1 MKYLL
6 DSNIIIYHL
15 NGDKTA
21 TEFIR
26 ENIKNCAISQ
36 ITYVEVLSFDFKD
49 ENERAEVKSFLECLD
64 IFDTDK
70 SIAVQYLKDRQQQK
84 IKIPDN
90 FIASTAQAKNL
101 TLVTRNTDDFKNLA
115 IKMINIFENCE
126 SKKNP

>member
-26 ENIKNCAISQ
+26 ENINNCAISQ
-36 ITYVEVLSFDFKD
+36 ITYVEVLSFDF
-49 ENERAEVKSFLECLD
+49 ENEDEHAEVKAFLECLD
-64 IFDTDK
+64 IFDTNK
-70 SIAVQYLKDRQQQK
+70 AIAIQCLKNRKKRK

-90 FIASTAQAKNL
+90 LIASTAQANNL
-101 TLVTRNTDDFKNLA
+101 TLVTRNSDDLKNLD
-115 IKMINIFENCE
+115 INIIDIYENCK
-126 SKKNP
+126 SR

>member
-26 ENIKNCAISQ
+26 KNINSCAISQ
-36 ITYVEVLSFDFKD
+36 ITYVEVLSFDF
-49 ENERAEVKSFLECLD
+49 ENEDERAEVKSFLECLD
-64 IFDTDK
+64 IFDTNK
-70 SIAVQYLKDRQQQK
+70 AIAIQCLKNKKIRK

-90 FIASTAQAKNL
+90 LIASTAQVNNL
-101 TLVTRNTDDFKNLA
+101 TLVTRNSNDFKNLD
-115 IKMINIFENCE
+115 INMINIFENCE
-126 SKKNP
+126 SR

>member
-26 ENIKNCAISQ
+26 KNIDSCAISQ

-49 ENERAEVKSFLECLD
+49 ENERDEVRAFLELLD
-64 IFDTDK
+64 IFDTSK
-70 SIAVQYLKDRQQQK
+70 AIAIQCLRNRKKRK

-90 FIASTAQAKNL
+90 LIASTAQANNL
-101 TLVTRNTDDFKNLA
+101 TLVTRNTDDFKNLDVK
-115 IKMINIFENCE
+115 IINIFETNTG
-126 SKKNP
+126 S